1 MFKILVI
8 NDSFPHINNR
18 TTIFFNNIIPHLS
31 KLIEVKVYWL
41 ITDDY
46 GQKHNVIFP
55 QYEYLFM
62 SDFKNAME
70 TCEKIKPDAIY
81 HLVGLHVVDYAFVIA
96 KKILKIPS
104 FSIGEGYSENDH
116 FDVRQQTMT
125 AKKIQILEY
134 IGQFFETKS
143 IQDQKDVKKSRGMNF
158 IKKTL
163 FLIKTIKTVNRS
175 WVKTIPIMW
184 EFFQIGRQQ
193 EKKGFHKF
201 SKFGADIIFAENM
214 SQVKLLVTG
223 GIKRENIVMV
233 GSPVFDNAFAKRKQL
248 SEKINNKLNILFIT
262 ANISGLQGKSKWTK
276 SKRNQIAIAIA
287 DRFDNAPNTTL
298 TIKIHPISEN
308 YEEYENILEPFK
320 NVNLCQIDY
329 IVDLLE
335 KSDIVITPCTSTA
348 ATIALV
354 MKKPIIIWNHFQV
367 MGDLFLRKGFALECK
382 NKDEI
387 EYCLENVKEFTD
399 QNKEKIDKFVKEEYG
414 DGYAT
419 QRIITELGKW
429 IKNIK
434 KNKQI

>member
-1 MFKILVI
+1 M
-8 NDSFPHINNR
+8 
-18 TTIFFNNIIPHLS
+18 
-31 KLIEVKVYWL
+31 
-41 ITDDY
+41 
-46 GQKHNVIFP
+46 
-55 QYEYLFM
+55 
-62 SDFKNAME
+62 
-70 TCEKIKPDAIY
+70 
-81 HLVGLHVVDYAFVIA
+81 
-96 KKILKIPS
+96 
-104 FSIGEGYSENDH
+104 
-116 FDVRQQTMT
+116 
-125 AKKIQILEY
+125 
-134 IGQFFETKS
+134 
-143 IQDQKDVKKSRGMNF
+143 
-158 IKKTL
+158 
-163 FLIKTIKTVNRS
+163 IKTIKTVNRS
-175 WVKTIPIMW
+175 LAKTIPKMW

-262 ANISGLQGKSKWTK
+262 ANISGLQGSSKWTK

-308 YEEYENILEPFK
+308 YAEYENILEPFK

-387 EYCLENVKEFTD
+387 EYCVENVKEFTD

-419 QRIITELGKW
+419 QRIITELEKW

>member
-8 NDSFPHINNR
+8 NDSFPHNNNR

-46 GQKHNVIFP
+46 GQKHNAMFP

-81 HLVGLHVVDYAFVIA
+81 HLIGWHIVDYAFVIA

-104 FSIGEGYSENDH
+104 FSIGEGYNENDD
-116 FDVRQQTMT
+116 FDEDIDS
-125 AKKIQILEY
+125 KKTIISEY
-134 IGQFFETKS
+134 IRQFFETKS

-163 FLIKTIKTVNRS
+163 FLIKTIKIVNRS

-184 EFFQIGRQQ
+184 EFLQSIRHQFKR
-193 EKKGFHKF
+193 GFDKF
-201 SKFGADIIFAENM
+201 SKSGTDIIFAENM
-214 SQVKLLVTG
+214 SQVESLVIG
-223 GIKRENIVMV
+223 GIKRENIVIV
-233 GSPVFDNAFAKRKQL
+233 GSPVFDNAFTKRKQL
-248 SEKINNKLNILFIT
+248 SKKINNKLNILFIT
-262 ANISGLQGKSKWTK
+262 ANISGLQGKSKWKK
-276 SKRNQIAIAIA
+276 SKRNQMAKELA
-287 DRFDNAPNTTL
+287 DRFDNAPNRTL

-308 YEEYENILEPFK
+308 YKEYENILKSFK
-320 NVNLCQIDY
+320 NVNLSQIDD

-348 ATIALV
+348 ARIALL

-367 MGDLFLRKGFALECK
+367 MGDLFLSKGFALECK

>member
-1 MFKILVI
+1 M
-8 NDSFPHINNR
+8 NNR

-46 GQKHNVIFP
+46 GQRHNVISP

-70 TCEKIKPDAIY
+70 VCEKIKPDAIY
-81 HLVGLHVVDYAFVIA
+81 HLVGWHIVDYAFVIA

-104 FSIGEGYSENDH
+104 FSIGEGYGENDH
-116 FDVRQQTMT
+116 FDEVDYADTKAIILQYVR
-125 AKKIQILEY
+125 E
-134 IGQFFETKS
+134 FFETKS
-143 IQDQKDVKKSRGMNF
+143 IEEQKVKKSRGMNF

-163 FLIKTIKTVNRS
+163 FLIKTMKAVNRS

-184 EFFQIGRQQ
+184 EFFQIGKKQL
-193 EKKGFHKF
+193 KKGFDKF
-201 SKFGADIIFAENM
+201 AKFGADIIFAENM

-233 GSPVFDNAFAKRKQL
+233 GSPIFDNAFTKRKQL

-262 ANISGLQGKSKWTK
+262 ANISGLQGKSNWTK
-276 SKRNQIAIAIA
+276 SKRNQMTKELA
-287 DRFDNAPNTTL
+287 DRFDHAPNTAL

-308 YEEYENILEPFK
+308 YKEYEDMLESFK
-320 NVNLCQIDY
+320 NVNLCQVDY

-348 ATIALV
+348 TSIALV

-367 MGDLFLRKGFALECK
+367 MGDLFLSKGFALECK

-387 EYCLENVKEFTD
+387 EYCVDNVKEFTD

-419 QRIITELGKW
+419 QRIITELEKW
-429 IKNIK
+429 VKNIK

>member
-1 MFKILVI
+1 M
-8 NDSFPHINNR
+8 NNR

-46 GQKHNVIFP
+46 GQRHNVISP

-70 TCEKIKPDAIY
+70 VCEKIKPDAIY
-81 HLVGLHVVDYAFVIA
+81 HLVGWHIVDYAFVIA

-104 FSIGEGYSENDH
+104 FSIGEGYGENDH
-116 FDVRQQTMT
+116 FDEVDYADTKAIILQYVR
-125 AKKIQILEY
+125 E
-134 IGQFFETKS
+134 FFETKS
-143 IQDQKDVKKSRGMNF
+143 IEEQKVKKSRGMNF

-163 FLIKTIKTVNRS
+163 FLIKTMKAVNRS

-184 EFFQIGRQQ
+184 EFFQIGKKQL
-193 EKKGFHKF
+193 KKGFEKF
-201 SKFGADIIFAENM
+201 AKFGADIIFAENM

-233 GSPVFDNAFAKRKQL
+233 GSPIFDNAFTKRKQL

-262 ANISGLQGKSKWTK
+262 ANISGLQGKSNWTK
-276 SKRNQIAIAIA
+276 SKRNQMTKELA
-287 DRFDNAPNTTL
+287 DRFDHAPNTAL

-308 YEEYENILEPFK
+308 YKEYEDILESFK
-320 NVNLCQIDY
+320 NVNLCQVDY

-348 ATIALV
+348 TSIALV

-367 MGDLFLRKGFALECK
+367 MGDLFLSKGFALECK
-382 NKDEI
+382 NKDKI
-387 EYCLENVKEFTD
+387 EYCVDNVKEFTD

-419 QRIITELGKW
+419 QRIITELEKW
-429 IKNIK
+429 VKNIK

>member
-31 KLIEVKVYWL
+31 KQIEVKVYWL
-41 ITDDY
+41 ITDGY
-46 GQKHNVIFP
+46 GQKHDVMFP

-134 IGQFFETKS
+134 IRQFFETKS

-163 FLIKTIKTVNRS
+163 FLIKTIKIVNRS

-184 EFFQIGRQQ
+184 EFLQSIRHQNFRKRIDR
-193 EKKGFHKF
+193 F
-201 SKFGADIIFAENM
+201 SKFGTDIIFAENM
-214 SQVKLLVTG
+214 SQVESLVIG
-223 GIKRENIVMV
+223 GIKRENIVIV
-233 GSPVFDNAFAKRKQL
+233 GSPVFDNAFTKRKQL
-248 SEKINNKLNILFIT
+248 SKKINNKLNILFIT
-262 ANISGLQGKSKWTK
+262 VNISGGQGKSKWTK
-276 SKRNQIAIAIA
+276 SKRNKMTKELA
-287 DRFDNAPNTTL
+287 DKFDNVPNTKL
-298 TIKIHPISEN
+298 TIKIHPTSEN
-308 YEEYENILEPFK
+308 YKEYENILESFK
-320 NVNLCQIDY
+320 NVNLNQIDD

-335 KSDIVITPCTSTA
+335 KSDIVITPCTTTA

-367 MGDLFLRKGFALECK
+367 MGDLLLRKGFALECK

-387 EYCLENVKEFTD
+387 EHCVENVREFTD

-414 DGYAT
+414 DGNAT
-419 QRIITELGKW
+419 QRIVMELEKW
-429 IKNIK
+429 IKNI
-434 KNKQI
+434 

>member
-1 MFKILVI
+1 M
-8 NDSFPHINNR
+8 NNR

-46 GQKHNVIFP
+46 GQRHNVISP

-70 TCEKIKPDAIY
+70 VCEKIKPDAIY
-81 HLVGLHVVDYAFVIA
+81 HLVGWHIVDYAFVIA

-104 FSIGEGYSENDH
+104 FSIGEGYGENDH
-116 FDVRQQTMT
+116 FDEVDYADTKAIILQYVR
-125 AKKIQILEY
+125 E
-134 IGQFFETKS
+134 FFETKS
-143 IQDQKDVKKSRGMNF
+143 IEKQKVKKSRGMNF

-163 FLIKTIKTVNRS
+163 FLIKTMKAVNRS

-184 EFFQIGRQQ
+184 EFFQIGKKQL
-193 EKKGFHKF
+193 KKGFEKF
-201 SKFGADIIFAENM
+201 AKFGADIIFAENM

-233 GSPVFDNAFAKRKQL
+233 GSPIFDNAFTKRKQL

-262 ANISGLQGKSKWTK
+262 ANISGLQGKSNWTK
-276 SKRNQIAIAIA
+276 SKRNQMTKELA
-287 DRFDNAPNTTL
+287 DRFDHAPNTAL

-308 YEEYENILEPFK
+308 YKEYEDILESFK
-320 NVNLCQIDY
+320 NVNLCQVDY

-348 ATIALV
+348 TSIALV

-367 MGDLFLRKGFALECK
+367 MGDLFLSKGFALECK

-387 EYCLENVKEFTD
+387 EYCVDNVKEFTD

-419 QRIITELGKW
+419 QRIITELEKW
-429 IKNIK
+429 VKNIK

>member
-31 KLIEVKVYWL
+31 KIIEVKVYWL

-46 GQKHNVIFP
+46 GQRHNVMFP

-70 TCEKIKPDAIY
+70 ACEKIKPDAIY
-81 HLVGLHVVDYAFVIA
+81 HLVGHSITDYAFAIA

-104 FSIGEGYSENDH
+104 FSIGEGYGKNDH
-116 FDVRQQTMT
+116 FDIMQPTMT
-125 AKKIQILEY
+125 AKKLVMLEY
-134 IGQFFETKS
+134 IKQFFETKS
-143 IQDQKDVKKSRGMNF
+143 IQDQNDVKKSRGMNYM
-158 IKKTL
+158 KKAL
-163 FLIKTIKTVNRS
+163 FLIKTIKIANRS
-175 WVKTIPIMW
+175 WVKTIRIMW
-184 EFFQIGRQQ
+184 EFLEPMTRLSND
-193 EKKGFHKF
+193 K
-201 SKFGADIIFAENM
+201 SKFGTDIIFAENM
-214 SQVKLLVTG
+214 SQVDLLVRE
-223 GIKRENIVMV
+223 GIKRESIVIV
-233 GSPVFDNAFAKRKQL
+233 GNPVFDNAFAKSKQL

-262 ANISGLQGKSKWTK
+262 ANISGLQGSSKWTK

-287 DRFDNAPNTTL
+287 DRFDNTPNTTL

-308 YEEYENILEPFK
+308 YKEYENILEPFK
-320 NVNLCQIDY
+320 NVNLCQTDY

-354 MKKPIIIWNHFQV
+354 MKKPIIIWNYFQV
-367 MGDLFLRKGFALECK
+367 VGDLFLRKGFAFECK

-387 EYCLENVKEFTD
+387 GHCLENVKEFTD

-414 DGYAT
+414 DGNAT
-419 QRIITELGKW
+419 QRIVMELEKW
-429 IKNIK
+429 IKNI
-434 KNKQI
+434 

>member
-1 MFKILVI
+1 M
-8 NDSFPHINNR
+8 NNR

-46 GQKHNVIFP
+46 GQKHNVISP

-70 TCEKIKPDAIY
+70 VCEKIKPDAIY
-81 HLVGLHVVDYAFVIA
+81 HLVGWHIVDYAFVIA

-104 FSIGEGYSENDH
+104 FSIGEGYGENDH
-116 FDVRQQTMT
+116 FDEVDYADTKAIILQYVR
-125 AKKIQILEY
+125 E
-134 IGQFFETKS
+134 FFETKS
-143 IQDQKDVKKSRGMNF
+143 IEEQKVKKSRGMNF

-163 FLIKTIKTVNRS
+163 FLIKTMKAVNRS

-184 EFFQIGRQQ
+184 EFFQIGKKQL
-193 EKKGFHKF
+193 KKGFDKF
-201 SKFGADIIFAENM
+201 AKFGADIIFAENM

-233 GSPVFDNAFAKRKQL
+233 GSPIFDNAFTKRKQL

-262 ANISGLQGKSKWTK
+262 ANISGLQGKSNWTK
-276 SKRNQIAIAIA
+276 SKRNQMTKELA
-287 DRFDNAPNTTL
+287 DRFDHAPNTAL

-308 YEEYENILEPFK
+308 YKEYEDMLESFK
-320 NVNLCQIDY
+320 NVNLCQVDY

-348 ATIALV
+348 TSIALV

-367 MGDLFLRKGFALECK
+367 MGDLFLSKGFALECK

-387 EYCLENVKEFTD
+387 EYCVDNVKEFTD

-419 QRIITELGKW
+419 QRIITELEKW
-429 IKNIK
+429 VKNIK

>member
-8 NDSFPHINNR
+8 NDGFPHNNNR

-46 GQKHNVIFP
+46 GRRHDVIFP
-55 QYEYLFM
+55 QYEHLFM
-62 SDFKNAME
+62 SDFKNAIE
-70 TCEKIKPDAIY
+70 VCEKIKPNTIY
-81 HLVGLHVVDYAFVIA
+81 HLVGWHIVDYAFMIA
-96 KKILKIPS
+96 KEKLKIPS

-116 FDVRQQTMT
+116 FDEVESN
-125 AKKIQILEY
+125 KSIFSEY
-134 IGQFFETKS
+134 FRQFFETKS
-143 IQDQKDVKKSRGMNF
+143 FQDQNDIKKSRGMNF

-214 SQVKLLVTG
+214 SQVESLVIG
-223 GIKRENIVMV
+223 GIKRENIVIV
-233 GSPVFDNAFAKRKQL
+233 GSPVFDNAFTKRKQL
-248 SEKINNKLNILFIT
+248 SKKINNKLNILFIT
-262 ANISGLQGKSKWTK
+262 ANISGIQGKSKWTK
-276 SKRNQIAIAIA
+276 SKRNQMAKELA
-287 DRFDNAPNTTL
+287 DRFDNAPNRTL

-308 YEEYENILEPFK
+308 YKEYENILESFK
-320 NVNLCQIDY
+320 NVNLSQIDD

-387 EYCLENVKEFTD
+387 EHCLENVKEFTD

-414 DGYAT
+414 DGNAT
-419 QRIITELGKW
+419 QRIVMELEKW
-429 IKNIK
+429 IKNI
-434 KNKQI
+434 

>member
-8 NDSFPHINNR
+8 NDSFPHNNNR

-46 GQKHNVIFP
+46 GQRHNVMFP

-81 HLVGLHVVDYAFVIA
+81 HLIGWHIVDYAFVIA

-104 FSIGEGYSENDH
+104 FSIGEGYNENDD
-116 FDVRQQTMT
+116 FDEDIDS
-125 AKKIQILEY
+125 KKTIISEY
-134 IGQFFETKS
+134 IRQFFETKS

-163 FLIKTIKTVNRS
+163 FLIKTIKIVNRS

-184 EFFQIGRQQ
+184 EFLQSIRHQFKR
-193 EKKGFHKF
+193 GFDKF
-201 SKFGADIIFAENM
+201 SKSGTDIIFAENM
-214 SQVKLLVTG
+214 SQVESLVIG
-223 GIKRENIVMV
+223 GIKRENIVIV
-233 GSPVFDNAFAKRKQL
+233 GSPVFDNAFTKRKQL
-248 SEKINNKLNILFIT
+248 SKKINNKLNILFIT

-276 SKRNQIAIAIA
+276 SKRNQMAKELA
-287 DRFDNAPNTTL
+287 DRFDNAPNRTL

-308 YEEYENILEPFK
+308 YKEYENILKSFK
-320 NVNLCQIDY
+320 NVNLSQIDD

-348 ATIALV
+348 ARIALL
-354 MKKPIIIWNHFQV
+354 MKKTNYN
-367 MGDLFLRKGFALECK
+367 MESLSSYGR
-382 NKDEI
+382 
-387 EYCLENVKEFTD
+387 
-399 QNKEKIDKFVKEEYG
+399 FVPK
-414 DGYAT
+414 
-419 QRIITELGKW
+419 
-429 IKNIK
+429 
-434 KNKQI
+434 

>member
-1 MFKILVI
+1 M
-8 NDSFPHINNR
+8 NNR

-46 GQKHNVIFP
+46 GQRHNVISP

-70 TCEKIKPDAIY
+70 VCEKIKPDAIY
-81 HLVGLHVVDYAFVIA
+81 HLVGWHIVDYAFVIA

-104 FSIGEGYSENDH
+104 FSIGEGYGENDH
-116 FDVRQQTMT
+116 FDEVDYADTKAIILQYVR
-125 AKKIQILEY
+125 E
-134 IGQFFETKS
+134 FFETKS
-143 IQDQKDVKKSRGMNF
+143 IEEQKVKKSRGMNF

-163 FLIKTIKTVNRS
+163 FLIKTMKAVNRS

-184 EFFQIGRQQ
+184 EFFQIGKKQL
-193 EKKGFHKF
+193 KKGFEKF
-201 SKFGADIIFAENM
+201 AKFGADIIFAENM

-233 GSPVFDNAFAKRKQL
+233 GSPIFDNAFTKRKQL

-262 ANISGLQGKSKWTK
+262 ANISGLQGKSNWTK
-276 SKRNQIAIAIA
+276 SKRNQMTKELA
-287 DRFDNAPNTTL
+287 DRFDHAPNTAL

-308 YEEYENILEPFK
+308 YKEYEDILESFK
-320 NVNLCQIDY
+320 NVNLCQVDY

-348 ATIALV
+348 TSIALV

-367 MGDLFLRKGFALECK
+367 MGDLFLSKGFALECK

-387 EYCLENVKEFTD
+387 EYCVENVKEFTD

-419 QRIITELGKW
+419 QRIITELEKW
-429 IKNIK
+429 VKNIK

>member
-1 MFKILVI
+1 M
-8 NDSFPHINNR
+8 NNR

-46 GQKHNVIFP
+46 GQRHNVISP

-70 TCEKIKPDAIY
+70 VCEKIKPDAIY
-81 HLVGLHVVDYAFVIA
+81 HLVGWHIVDYAFVIA

-104 FSIGEGYSENDH
+104 FSIGEGYSENNH
-116 FDVRQQTMT
+116 FDQVDYADTKAIILQYVR
-125 AKKIQILEY
+125 E
-134 IGQFFETKS
+134 FFETKS
-143 IQDQKDVKKSRGMNF
+143 IEEQKVKKSRGMNF

-163 FLIKTIKTVNRS
+163 FLIKTMKAVNRS

-184 EFFQIGRQQ
+184 EFFQIGKKQL
-193 EKKGFHKF
+193 KKGFEKF
-201 SKFGADIIFAENM
+201 AKFGADIIFAENM

-233 GSPVFDNAFAKRKQL
+233 GSPIFDNAFTKRKQL

-262 ANISGLQGKSKWTK
+262 ANISGLQGKSNWTK
-276 SKRNQIAIAIA
+276 SKRNQMTKELA
-287 DRFDNAPNTTL
+287 DRFDHAPNTAL

-308 YEEYENILEPFK
+308 YKEYEDILESFK
-320 NVNLCQIDY
+320 NVNLCQVDY

-348 ATIALV
+348 TSIALV

-367 MGDLFLRKGFALECK
+367 MGDLFLSKGFALECK

-387 EYCLENVKEFTD
+387 EYCVDNVKEFTD

-419 QRIITELGKW
+419 QRIITELEKW
-429 IKNIK
+429 VKNIK

>member
-1 MFKILVI
+1 M
-8 NDSFPHINNR
+8 NNR

-46 GQKHNVIFP
+46 GQRHNVISP

-70 TCEKIKPDAIY
+70 VCEKIKPDAIY
-81 HLVGLHVVDYAFVIA
+81 HLVGWHIVDYAFVIA

-104 FSIGEGYSENDH
+104 FSIGEGYGENDH
-116 FDVRQQTMT
+116 FDEVDYADTKAIILQYVR
-125 AKKIQILEY
+125 E
-134 IGQFFETKS
+134 FFETKS
-143 IQDQKDVKKSRGMNF
+143 IEKQKVKKSRGMNF

-163 FLIKTIKTVNRS
+163 FLIKTMKAVNRS

-184 EFFQIGRQQ
+184 EFFQIGKKQL
-193 EKKGFHKF
+193 KKGFAKF
-201 SKFGADIIFAENM
+201 AKFGADIIFAENM

-233 GSPVFDNAFAKRKQL
+233 GSPIFDNAFTKRKQL

-262 ANISGLQGKSKWTK
+262 ANISGLQGKSNWTK

-287 DRFDNAPNTTL
+287 DRFDNAPNITL

-308 YEEYENILEPFK
+308 YKEYENILESFK
-320 NVNLCQIDY
+320 NVNLCQVDY

-348 ATIALV
+348 ATVALV

-367 MGDLFLRKGFALECK
+367 MGDLFLSKGFALECK
-382 NKDEI
+382 NQDEI
-387 EYCLENVKEFTD
+387 EYCVDNVKEFTD

-419 QRIITELGKW
+419 QRIITELEKW
-429 IKNIK
+429 VKNIK

>member
-46 GQKHNVIFP
+46 GQKHNVILP

-81 HLVGLHVVDYAFVIA
+81 HLVGHSITDYAFAIA

-104 FSIGEGYSENDH
+104 FSIGEGYGKNDH
-116 FDVRQQTMT
+116 FDIMQPTMT
-125 AKKIQILEY
+125 AKKLVMLEY
-134 IGQFFETKS
+134 IKQFFETKS
-143 IQDQKDVKKSRGMNF
+143 IQDQKDVKKSRGINF
-158 IKKTL
+158 IKKAL
-163 FLIKTIKTVNRS
+163 FLIKTIKIVNRS
-175 WVKTIPIMW
+175 WVKTIPIIW
-184 EFFQIGRQQ
+184 EFLEIGRQLSYD
-193 EKKGFHKF
+193 K
-201 SKFGADIIFAENM
+201 SKFGVDIVFAENM
-214 SQVKLLVTG
+214 SQADFLVRN
-223 GIKRENIVMV
+223 GIKRENIVIV

-262 ANISGLQGKSKWTK
+262 ANISGLQGSSKWTK

-308 YEEYENILEPFK
+308 YAEYENILEPFK

-367 MGDLFLRKGFALECK
+367 MGDLFLSKGFALECK

-387 EYCLENVKEFTD
+387 EYCVENVKEFTD

>member
-46 GQKHNVIFP
+46 GQKHNVILP

-70 TCEKIKPDAIY
+70 ACEKIKPDAIY
-81 HLVGLHVVDYAFVIA
+81 HLVGHSITDYAFAIA

-104 FSIGEGYSENDH
+104 FSIGEGYGKNDH
-116 FDVRQQTMT
+116 FDIMQPTMT
-125 AKKIQILEY
+125 AKKLVMLEY
-134 IGQFFETKS
+134 IKQFFETKS
-143 IQDQKDVKKSRGMNF
+143 IQDQKDVKKSRGINF
-158 IKKTL
+158 IKKAL
-163 FLIKTIKTVNRS
+163 FLIKTIKIVNRS
-175 WVKTIPIMW
+175 WVKTIPIIW
-184 EFFQIGRQQ
+184 EFLEIGRQLSYD
-193 EKKGFHKF
+193 K
-201 SKFGADIIFAENM
+201 SKFGVDMVFAENM
-214 SQVKLLVTG
+214 SQADFLVKN
-223 GIKRENIVMV
+223 GIKRENIVIV

-262 ANISGLQGKSKWTK
+262 ANISGLQGSSKWTK

-308 YEEYENILEPFK
+308 YAEYENILEPFK

-387 EYCLENVKEFTD
+387 EYCVENVKEFTD

-419 QRIITELGKW
+419 QRIITELEKW
-429 IKNIK
+429 IKDIK

>member
-1 MFKILVI
+1 M
-8 NDSFPHINNR
+8 NNR

-46 GQKHNVIFP
+46 GQRHNVISP

-70 TCEKIKPDAIY
+70 VCEKIKPDAIY
-81 HLVGLHVVDYAFVIA
+81 HLVGWHIVDYAFVIA

-104 FSIGEGYSENDH
+104 FSIGEGYGENDH
-116 FDVRQQTMT
+116 FDEVDYADTKAIILQYVR
-125 AKKIQILEY
+125 E
-134 IGQFFETKS
+134 FFETKS
-143 IQDQKDVKKSRGMNF
+143 IEEQKVKKSRGMNF

-163 FLIKTIKTVNRS
+163 FLIKTMKAVNRS

-184 EFFQIGRQQ
+184 EFFQIGKKQL
-193 EKKGFHKF
+193 KKGFEKF
-201 SKFGADIIFAENM
+201 AKFGADIIFAENM

-233 GSPVFDNAFAKRKQL
+233 GSPIFDNAFTKRKQL

-262 ANISGLQGKSKWTK
+262 ANISGLQGKSNWTK
-276 SKRNQIAIAIA
+276 SKRNQMTKELA
-287 DRFDNAPNTTL
+287 DRFDHAPNTAL

-308 YEEYENILEPFK
+308 YKEYEDILESFK
-320 NVNLCQIDY
+320 NVNLCQVDY

-348 ATIALV
+348 TSIALV

-367 MGDLFLRKGFALECK
+367 MGDLFLSKGFALECK

-387 EYCLENVKEFTD
+387 EYCVDNVKEFTD

-419 QRIITELGKW
+419 QRIITELEKW
-429 IKNIK
+429 VKNIK

>member
-1 MFKILVI
+1 VFKILVI
-8 NDSFPHINNR
+8 NDSFPHNNNR

-46 GQKHNVIFP
+46 GQRHNVMFP

-81 HLVGLHVVDYAFVIA
+81 HLIGWHIVDYSFVIA

-104 FSIGEGYSENDH
+104 FSIGEGYNENDD
-116 FDVRQQTMT
+116 FDEDIDS
-125 AKKIQILEY
+125 KKTIISEY
-134 IGQFFETKS
+134 IRQFFETKS

-163 FLIKTIKTVNRS
+163 FLIKTIKIVNRS
-175 WVKTIPIMW
+175 WVKTIPITW
-184 EFFQIGRQQ
+184 EFLQSIRHQFKR
-193 EKKGFHKF
+193 GFDKF
-201 SKFGADIIFAENM
+201 SKSGTDIIFAENM
-214 SQVKLLVTG
+214 SQVESLVIG
-223 GIKRENIVMV
+223 GIKRENIVIV
-233 GSPVFDNAFAKRKQL
+233 GSPVFDNAFTKRKQL
-248 SEKINNKLNILFIT
+248 SKKINNKLNILFIT

-276 SKRNQIAIAIA
+276 SKRNQMAKELA
-287 DRFDNAPNTTL
+287 DRFDNAPNRTL

-308 YEEYENILEPFK
+308 YKEYENILESFK
-320 NVNLCQIDY
+320 NVNLSQIDD

-348 ATIALV
+348 ARIALL

-367 MGDLFLRKGFALECK
+367 MGDLFLSKGFALECK

-387 EYCLENVKEFTD
+387 EYCVDNVKEFAD
-399 QNKEKIDKFVKEEYG
+399 QNKEKMDKFVKEEYG

-419 QRIITELGKW
+419 QRIITELEKW

>member
-1 MFKILVI
+1 M
-8 NDSFPHINNR
+8 NNR

-46 GQKHNVIFP
+46 GQKHNAMFP

-62 SDFKNAME
+62 SDFKNAVE

-104 FSIGEGYSENDH
+104 FSIGEGYGENDH
-116 FDVRQQTMT
+116 FDEVDYADTKAIILQYVR
-125 AKKIQILEY
+125 E
-134 IGQFFETKS
+134 FFETKS
-143 IQDQKDVKKSRGMNF
+143 IEEQKVKKSRGMNF

-163 FLIKTIKTVNRS
+163 FLIKTMKAVNRS

-184 EFFQIGRQQ
+184 EFFQIGKKQL
-193 EKKGFHKF
+193 KKGFDKF
-201 SKFGADIIFAENM
+201 AKFGADIIFAENM

-233 GSPVFDNAFAKRKQL
+233 GSPIFDNAFTKRKQL

-262 ANISGLQGKSKWTK
+262 ANISGLQGKSNWTK
-276 SKRNQIAIAIA
+276 SKRNQMTKELA
-287 DRFDNAPNTTL
+287 DRFDHAPNTAL

-308 YEEYENILEPFK
+308 YKEYEDMLESFK
-320 NVNLCQIDY
+320 NVNLCQVDY

-348 ATIALV
+348 TSIALV

-367 MGDLFLRKGFALECK
+367 MGDLFLSKGFALECK

-387 EYCLENVKEFTD
+387 EYCVDNVKEFTD

-419 QRIITELGKW
+419 QRIITELEKW
-429 IKNIK
+429 VKNIK

>member
-18 TTIFFNNIIPHLS
+18 TAIFFNNIIPHLS

-46 GQKHNVIFP
+46 GQKHNVILP

-70 TCEKIKPDAIY
+70 ACEKIKPDAIY

-134 IGQFFETKS
+134 IRQFFETKS
-143 IQDQKDVKKSRGMNF
+143 IQDQKDVKKSRGINF
-158 IKKTL
+158 IKKAL
-163 FLIKTIKTVNRS
+163 FLIKTIKIVNRS
-175 WVKTIPIMW
+175 WVKTIPIIW
-184 EFFQIGRQQ
+184 EFLEIGRQLSYD
-193 EKKGFHKF
+193 K
-201 SKFGADIIFAENM
+201 SKFGVDMVFAENM
-214 SQVKLLVTG
+214 SQADFLVKN
-223 GIKRENIVMV
+223 GIKRENIVIV

-262 ANISGLQGKSKWTK
+262 ANISGLQGSSKWTK
-276 SKRNQIAIAIA
+276 SKRNQIAIAMA

-367 MGDLFLRKGFALECK
+367 MGDLFLSKGFALECK

-387 EYCLENVKEFTD
+387 EYCVDNVKEFTD

-419 QRIITELGKW
+419 QRIITELEKW

>member
-46 GQKHNVIFP
+46 GQKHNVILP

-70 TCEKIKPDAIY
+70 ACEKIKPDAIY

-104 FSIGEGYSENDH
+104 FSIGEGYGKNDH
-116 FDVRQQTMT
+116 FDIMQPTMT
-125 AKKIQILEY
+125 AKKLVMLEY
-134 IGQFFETKS
+134 IKQFFETKS
-143 IQDQKDVKKSRGMNF
+143 IQDQKDVKKSRGINF
-158 IKKTL
+158 IKKAL
-163 FLIKTIKTVNRS
+163 FLIKTIKIANRS
-175 WVKTIPIMW
+175 WVKTIRIMW
-184 EFFQIGRQQ
+184 EFLEIIRRLSND
-193 EKKGFHKF
+193 K
-201 SKFGADIIFAENM
+201 SKFGADIVFAENM
-214 SQVKLLVTG
+214 SQVDLLVRE
-223 GIKRENIVMV
+223 GIKRESIVIV
-233 GSPVFDNAFAKRKQL
+233 GNPVFDNAFAKRKQL

-276 SKRNQIAIAIA
+276 SKRNQMTKELA

-308 YEEYENILEPFK
+308 YKEYENMLESFK
-320 NVNLCQIDY
+320 NVNLCQVDY

-387 EYCLENVKEFTD
+387 EYCVENVKEFTD

>member
-46 GQKHNVIFP
+46 GQKHNVILP

-81 HLVGLHVVDYAFVIA
+81 HLVGHSITDYAFAIA

-104 FSIGEGYSENDH
+104 FSIGEGYGKNDH
-116 FDVRQQTMT
+116 FDIMQPTMT
-125 AKKIQILEY
+125 AKKLVMLEY
-134 IGQFFETKS
+134 IRQFFETKS

-163 FLIKTIKTVNRS
+163 FLIKTIKIVNRS

-184 EFFQIGRQQ
+184 EFLQSIRHQNFRKRIDR
-193 EKKGFHKF
+193 F
-201 SKFGADIIFAENM
+201 SKFGTDIIFAENM
-214 SQVKLLVTG
+214 SQVESLVIG
-223 GIKRENIVMV
+223 GIKRENIVIV
-233 GSPVFDNAFAKRKQL
+233 GSPVFDNAFTKRKQL
-248 SEKINNKLNILFIT
+248 SKKINNKLNILFIT

-276 SKRNQIAIAIA
+276 SKRNQMAKELA
-287 DRFDNAPNTTL
+287 DRFDNAPNRTL

-308 YEEYENILEPFK
+308 YKEYENILESFK
-320 NVNLCQIDY
+320 NVNLSQIDD

-387 EYCLENVKEFTD
+387 EHCLENVKELTD

-414 DGYAT
+414 DGNAT
-419 QRIITELGKW
+419 QRIVMELEKW

-434 KNKQI
+434 KK

>member
-8 NDSFPHINNR
+8 NDSFPHNNNR

-46 GQKHNVIFP
+46 GQRHNVMFP

-81 HLVGLHVVDYAFVIA
+81 HLIGWHIVDYAFVIA

-104 FSIGEGYSENDH
+104 FSIGEGYNENDD
-116 FDVRQQTMT
+116 FDEDIDS
-125 AKKIQILEY
+125 KKTIISEY
-134 IGQFFETKS
+134 IRQFFETKS

-163 FLIKTIKTVNRS
+163 FLIKTIKIVNRS

-184 EFFQIGRQQ
+184 EFLQSIRHQNFRKRIDR
-193 EKKGFHKF
+193 F
-201 SKFGADIIFAENM
+201 SKFGTDIIFAENM
-214 SQVKLLVTG
+214 SQVESLVIG
-223 GIKRENIVMV
+223 GIKRENIVIV
-233 GSPVFDNAFAKRKQL
+233 GSPVFDNAFTKRKQL
-248 SEKINNKLNILFIT
+248 SKKINNKLNILFIT

-276 SKRNQIAIAIA
+276 SKRNQMAKELA
-287 DRFDNAPNTTL
+287 DRFDNAPNRTL

-308 YEEYENILEPFK
+308 YKEYENILKSFK
-320 NVNLCQIDY
+320 NVNLSQIDD

-348 ATIALV
+348 ARIALL

-367 MGDLFLRKGFALECK
+367 MGDLFLSKGFALECK

-387 EYCLENVKEFTD
+387 EHCLENVKELTD

-414 DGYAT
+414 DGNAT
-419 QRIITELGKW
+419 QRIVMELEKW
-429 IKNIK
+429 IKNI
-434 KNKQI
+434 

>member
-1 MFKILVI
+1 M
-8 NDSFPHINNR
+8 NNR

-46 GQKHNVIFP
+46 GQRHNVISP

-70 TCEKIKPDAIY
+70 VCEKIKPDAIY
-81 HLVGLHVVDYAFVIA
+81 HLVGWHIVDYAFVIA

-104 FSIGEGYSENDH
+104 FSIGEGYGENDH
-116 FDVRQQTMT
+116 FDEVDYADTKAIILQYVR
-125 AKKIQILEY
+125 E
-134 IGQFFETKS
+134 FFETKS
-143 IQDQKDVKKSRGMNF
+143 IEEQKVKKSRGMNF

-163 FLIKTIKTVNRS
+163 FLIKTMKAVNRS

-184 EFFQIGRQQ
+184 EFFQIGKKQL
-193 EKKGFHKF
+193 KKGFEKF
-201 SKFGADIIFAENM
+201 AKFGADIIFAENM

-233 GSPVFDNAFAKRKQL
+233 GSPIFDNAFTKRKQL

-262 ANISGLQGKSKWTK
+262 ANISGLQGKSNWTK
-276 SKRNQIAIAIA
+276 SKRNQMTKELA
-287 DRFDNAPNTTL
+287 DRFDHAPNTAL

-308 YEEYENILEPFK
+308 YKEYEDILESFK
-320 NVNLCQIDY
+320 NVNLCQVDY

-348 ATIALV
+348 TSIALV

-367 MGDLFLRKGFALECK
+367 MGDLFLSKGFALECK

-387 EYCLENVKEFTD
+387 EHCLDNVKEFTD

-419 QRIITELGKW
+419 QRIITELEKW
-429 IKNIK
+429 VKNIK